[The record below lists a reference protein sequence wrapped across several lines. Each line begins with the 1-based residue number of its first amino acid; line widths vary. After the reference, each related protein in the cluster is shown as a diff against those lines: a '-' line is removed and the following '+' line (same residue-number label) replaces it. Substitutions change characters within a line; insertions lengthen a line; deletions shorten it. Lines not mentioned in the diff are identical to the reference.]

1 MHLQETV
8 ANIISS
14 SGGTGLKKQRVHR
27 NAETSTAD
35 FKGSFVPNTSPKY
48 LKLEK
53 SWQKARRQWTAV
65 MEDLKDSHQMSLT
78 ESQQETENLQREMEA
93 LRRQCEDEVR
103 FLEEQ
108 LEVNAA
114 DFERERERLLLLQD
128 ELSEQLA
135 LKEGFLQDVQEEE
148 EDASRATAPPKH
160 SPSAQTSDL
169 PASDDSSDEA
179 ARWRICSL
187 RT

>member
-8 ANIISS
+8 ATLSALQEELD
-14 SGGTGLKKQRVHR
+14 LKNKEYTEMQKH
-27 NAETSTAD
+27 TAD
-35 FKGSFVPNTSPKY
+35 FKAACTEYESKISQAGEE
-48 LKLEK
+48 LAE
-53 SWQKARRQWTAV
+53 ARRQWTAV

-148 EDASRATAPPKH
+148 EDASRAAALPNTHRAPRPRT
-160 SPSAQTSDL
+160 SRLQTTR
-169 PASDDSSDEA
+169 ATRA